1 MIKKAK
7 IKIAFF
13 TFPHSVCWYAQR
25 LLAVRVLCYDTHASC
40 KSCVKSAQGT
50 RNCKH
55 FLDVKDAKNVKSDSL
70 RYGASAQLLDLQDTH
85 IK

>member
-1 MIKKAK
+1 MIKKTETQK
-7 IKIAFF
+7 SLFF
-13 TFPHSVCWYAQR
+13 TFPHSVC
-25 LLAVRVLCYDTHASC
+25 LHSRVLFYDTHALC

-50 RNCKH
+50 RNCKY